1 VGLLVMGSD
10 AEDRAARALAIKIAL
25 QSGPRVIPSRVDTW
39 PQMWVGD
46 RAPNSRWTVR
56 QLAKLKSE
64 LEHAMTINSGLGRA
78 IVRKLRDPDQVEGW
92 WMELTDGSKVECP
105 LLATSKRRPPRI
117 LIITPGGDKIW
128 REATH
133 D

>member
-1 VGLLVMGSD
+1 ME
-10 AEDRAARALAIKIAL
+10 APKRPTALEIKIAL
-25 QSGPRVIPSRVDTW
+25 QSAPRVNPSRVDTY
-39 PQMWVGD
+39 PEMWAGK
-46 RAPNSRWTVR
+46 RAEGSRWTPR

-64 LEHAMTINSGLGRA
+64 LDKAKAVNSRLAHAVVA
-78 IVRKLRDPDQVEGW
+78 KLREPEKVEGW
-92 WMELTDGSKVECP
+92 WMELSDGSRIECP
-105 LLATSKRRPPRI
+105 LLARTKKRPARI

>member
-1 VGLLVMGSD
+1 MT
-10 AEDRAARALAIKIAL
+10 EARRPTALEIKIAL
-25 QSGPRVIPSRVDTW
+25 QSGPRVAPSRADTW
-39 PQMWVGD
+39 PEMWVGD
-46 RAPNSRWTVR
+46 RAPGSRWTVR

-64 LEHAMTINSGLGRA
+64 FEHAKTINSRLA
-78 IVRKLRDPDQVEGW
+78 HAVVAKLREPEKVDGW
-92 WMELTDGSKVECP
+92 WMELTDGTRVECP
-105 LLATSKRRPPRI
+105 LLARTKKAPARI